1 MKQKYNDSILN
12 KEFWFKKSPQFFNI
26 KFQLLTY
33 GIDALFLMYSIIS
46 IPLYIFYHIFGN
58 LGLFLDK
65 KQIEANP
72 SLKEEYLS
80 NYKINDICLFWNLF
94 NNFIPVGLIILS
106 SSLTKVQTY
115 AYLAIYL
122 GLQKL
127 FILSYLANTNLTL
140 IPDKS
145 SFIFKVFHLMLMFS
159 YTLYSI
165 YSITFYIKSK
175 RPIEI
180 NINND
185 KDSNYNK
192 YKINFNEQPASID
205 TIVHEIQLRMDM
217 VKMRFNHIMIKL
229 KLHKIFKRFMYQKKD
244 FYFMNSDMQKE
255 RQNNHI
261 IRNIKGIKNMN
272 NNCKCFDTKSMS
284 DSSSTYAS
292 SVDNNYSKMDDDE
305 MSPLKV

>member
-1 MKQKYNDSILN
+1 MFCHVRICCYNIKYSFLK

-80 NYKINDICLFWNLF
+80 NYKINDTCLFWNLF

-115 AYLAIYL
+115 AYFAIYL

-127 FILSYLANTNLTL
+127 FILSLLKIIINL
-140 IPDKS
+140 
-145 SFIFKVFHLMLMFS
+145 F
-159 YTLYSI
+159 
-165 YSITFYIKSK
+165 
-175 RPIEI
+175 
-180 NINND
+180 
-185 KDSNYNK
+185 
-192 YKINFNEQPASID
+192 
-205 TIVHEIQLRMDM
+205 
-217 VKMRFNHIMIKL
+217 
-229 KLHKIFKRFMYQKKD
+229 
-244 FYFMNSDMQKE
+244 
-255 RQNNHI
+255 
-261 IRNIKGIKNMN
+261 
-272 NNCKCFDTKSMS
+272 
-284 DSSSTYAS
+284 
-292 SVDNNYSKMDDDE
+292 
-305 MSPLKV
+305 